1 MNLAD
6 IGRLLVGAGVV
17 IAVIGG
23 LLLLAARLG
32 LGRLPGDF
40 SFGTDNVRV
49 YIPLA
54 TALIVS
60 LIATLLL
67 NIFLRR

>member
-1 MNLAD
+1 MSLTD

-17 IAVIGG
+17 IAVVGG
-23 LLLLAARLG
+23 VLMLAGRLG

-40 SFGTDNVRV
+40 SFGTGNVRV
-49 YIPLA
+49 YVPLA
-54 TALIVS
+54 TALIISVV
-60 LIATLLL
+60 ATLLL